1 MEKQLLGW
9 FSLSPHPHERRSPH
23 LNLCYFKNNL
33 TSKNIIMGKRIVS
46 FRIERSASESIES
59 KTKNKSSFLRDAIN
73 YLVNEGITK
82 DDILK
87 VALSIPVDEKKQ
99 VSVKVDEETLDKLK
113 RIAEEND
120 IQVSELIRIA
130 IWKLLLKEGEVSS
143 PKPQ

>member
-1 MEKQLLGW
+1 
-9 FSLSPHPHERRSPH
+9 
-23 LNLCYFKNNL
+23 
-33 TSKNIIMGKRIVS
+33 MGKRIIS
-46 FRIERSASESIES
+46 FRLECSVNELIKS

-120 IQVSELIRIA
+120 IQVSELLRIG

>member
-1 MEKQLLGW
+1 
-9 FSLSPHPHERRSPH
+9 
-23 LNLCYFKNNL
+23 
-33 TSKNIIMGKRIVS
+33 MGKRIIS
-46 FRIERSASESIES
+46 FRLERSASESIES

-120 IQVSELIRIA
+120 IQVSELLRIG